1 MIIRMV
7 KMLSLVIPQMS

>member
-7 KMLSLVIPQMS
+7 